1 MKSGDIVHHPEL
13 GKGTI
18 ETVVSTPSGPAYR
31 VKFPY
36 AEQTIPASEF
46 GKLGLMTGDSVP
58 KIDWA
63 KAIAPKPSI
72 QTSSAA
78 NSPMIARAGINALKL
93 GQILESQVKRLT
105 VGTDEAESEFD
116 ALFSRNF
123 NRNGR
128 VVMIEG
134 AWGVGKTHLL
144 TLLAAHA
151 SDHGYAVSSTI
162 LDGYGAT
169 LSDPMR
175 LMESITSSIKFP
187 GEPVPMGI
195 GAKLSE
201 VKSKGLSELRAY
213 KADRLVKV
221 LEEISTDA
229 LTNPEAVS
237 VLEDYLG
244 LSLASTKA
252 KESLSRMGYYGV
264 KLPPLKAQSVKERGD
279 RLAELLCD
287 WAAFCVGGKAKGLLV
302 VLDEVDVDYARAAW
316 WDYQRR
322 SRQDLTLKALGAI
335 RHKRIPLVIA
345 FGSAPAGPGAQA
357 ANDAVQDVMDKVG
370 KVDAEIEAKSL
381 TTTELTRLG
390 QSIHALYD
398 EAYPGFSE
406 KLDLKE
412 LSSLQKALLKK
423 YQRMVSPVPRRYV
436 RALLHCMDA
445 IDLGTVSL
453 PKLMGKLG

>member
-1 MKSGDIVHHPEL
+1 MKSGDIVRHPVL

-18 ETVVSTPSGPAYR
+18 ETVVPTPRGLAYR
-31 VKFPY
+31 VKFSY
-36 AEQTIPASEF
+36 AKQTIMASEF
-46 GKLGLMTGDSVP
+46 EQIGLSVGDSAP
-58 KIDWA
+58 TIDKT
-63 KAIAPKPSI
+63 KAAGPKPSI
-72 QTSSAA
+72 QTTFTT
-78 NSPMIARAGINALKL
+78 NSLMIARAGINALKL

-105 VGTDEAESEFD
+105 VGTGDAETEFD
-116 ALFSRNF
+116 ALFARDY

-128 VVMIEG
+128 IVMIEG

-151 SDHGYAVSSTI
+151 TEHGYAVSSTI

-169 LSDPMR
+169 LSEPMR

-201 VKSKGLSELRAY
+201 VKTKGISDLKAF

-221 LEEISTDA
+221 LEEISVDA

-252 KESLSRMGYYGV
+252 KESLSRLGYSGV
-264 KLPPLKAQSVKERGD
+264 KLPPLKAQSVTERGD

-302 VLDEVDVDYARAAW
+302 VLDEVDVDYARAGW

-322 SRQDLTLKALGAI
+322 LRQDLTLKALGST

-357 ANDAVQDVMDKVG
+357 ADDAVQDVIDKVG

-390 QSIHALYD
+390 QSIHELYD

-412 LSSLQKALLKK
+412 LSTLQKTLLKK

-445 IDLGTVSL
+445 IDLGTVS
-453 PKLMGKLG
+453 PPQLMDELG